1 MGWSIGYDEKWKRDI
16 GYGVPATCDRPGC
29 GREINR
35 GLAHVCG
42 SEPYGGEH
50 GCGLYFC
57 TEHLRTAGAAR
68 DNVELCSKC
77 YSGRGGC
84 FEPAPDRPE
93 WISHKLTH
101 ESWQQW
107 RDENPDEVERLKAA
121 QDTR

>member
-57 TEHLRTAGAAR
+57 KEHLRTAGDAR

-77 YSGRGGC
+77 YSGSGGC

-107 RDENPDEVERLKAA
+107 RDENPDEVE
-121 QDTR
+121 